1 MQLASRCSSQ
11 NTCSG
16 QPAVMGLVRGFQ
28 VLLPPAPSFA
38 FGKRSH
44 QAFIL
49 ELGWLT
55 ATLLQEWL
63 NR

>member
-1 MQLASRCSSQ
+1 MQLASKCSSQ

-16 QPAVMGLVRGFQ
+16 QPAVMGLVQGSQ
-28 VLLPPAPSFA
+28 VLLLPLPLSNTAIA
-38 FGKRSH
+38 V
-44 QAFIL
+44 IL

-55 ATLLQEWL
+55 ATLLQGWL